1 MTEVI
6 RNRLTYRLILIF
18 YLFMVVQI
26 DAVAQSESQ
35 LTKSSKAFFLKQDY
49 NKALDGY
56 RQLLSNDLSNIDYN
70 YRYAV
75 CLFYTKS
82 PKSSETYFNYLME
95 QSDCPIEVF
104 YFKGKLHH
112 INYQF
117 DDAIALYSKYLSLKT
132 KKSNDFSCAEEIKQQ
147 STGTLPDLLSI
158 ADSLHNTA
166 AVEAMQTNSRL
177 LLEDLLSHGMFNARR
192 ALLSSNPLFSSTF
205 FYGTRSYSF

>member
-1 MTEVI
+1 
-6 RNRLTYRLILIF
+6 
-18 YLFMVVQI
+18 MVVQI

-132 KKSNDFSCAEEIKQQ
+132 KKSK
-147 STGTLPDLLSI
+147 DLHEKL
-158 ADSLHNTA
+158 
-166 AVEAMQTNSRL
+166 
-177 LLEDLLSHGMFNARR
+177 GC
-192 ALLSSNPLFSSTF
+192 
-205 FYGTRSYSF
+205 FY